1 MRLSRPH
8 LSRRGLLAAAT
19 LPWLPAV
26 TRAQPA
32 WPARP
37 IRIIATFPP
46 GGFADT
52 IGRILTP
59 HLSTALGQTVVIENR
74 AGAGGSIGA
83 DVVAKSPPDGYT
95 LVLSHASPHGIAP
108 GIYPTLPY
116 DPVRDFTHIAFI
128 CDTPNILMVPAASPY
143 RTLAEYVAAAKARPG
158 AIRYG
163 SSGVGSTTHLMGE
176 LFNSV
181 ASIKLD
187 HVPYRGSA
195 PSLQDMLAGAIESMF
210 DPITTNTELMKG
222 GTVRVLAISSP
233 RRIPQFPDVPTFAEQ
248 GFAKM
253 TTSTWLGL
261 SGPKG
266 MAAPVVARLNAEMA
280 KAVAQ
285 PDVRARLDQLAS
297 FPSDGVMTPEA
308 YTEFVARFATEW
320 TAISKAAGV
329 VAQ

>member
-1 MRLSRPH
+1 
-8 LSRRGLLAAAT
+8 
-19 LPWLPAV
+19 
-26 TRAQPA
+26 
-32 WPARP
+32 
-37 IRIIATFPP
+37 
-46 GGFADT
+46 
-52 IGRILTP
+52 
-59 HLSTALGQTVVIENR
+59 
-74 AGAGGSIGA
+74 
-83 DVVAKSPPDGYT
+83 
-95 LVLSHASPHGIAP
+95 
-108 GIYPTLPY
+108 
-116 DPVRDFTHIAFI
+116 
-128 CDTPNILMVPAASPY
+128 
-143 RTLAEYVAAAKARPG
+143 VAAAKARPG
-158 AIRYG
+158 GIRFG

-181 ASIKLD
+181 AGIKLD

-210 DPITTNTELMKG
+210 DPITTNTELLRG
-222 GTVRVLAISSP
+222 GTIRTLAISSP

-248 GFAKM
+248 GFPKM

-285 PDVRARLDQLAS
+285 PDVKARLDQLAS

-308 YTEFVARFATEW
+308 CTEFVARFAAEC
-320 TAISKAAGV
+320 TAISKEAGV